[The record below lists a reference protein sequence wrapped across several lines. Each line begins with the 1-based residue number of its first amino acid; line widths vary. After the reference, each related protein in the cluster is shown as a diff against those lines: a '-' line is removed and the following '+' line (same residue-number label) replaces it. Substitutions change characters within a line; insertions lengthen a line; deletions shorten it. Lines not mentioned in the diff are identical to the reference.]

1 MRVLLLRPRR
11 QAEATAL
18 RLESLGHAPLVA
30 PLLRIDETAARPP
43 GGSFAALVVTSANG
57 VPALARFAEPL
68 PVYAVGERT
77 AALIRAA
84 GFGDVTAEPDATR
97 LAARIVASVRRG
109 ARVLHVAG
117 RDRKPEP
124 EASLN
129 AAGVVVETF
138 VAYEA
143 VAAEQLPEALAEAL
157 RAGALDAAL
166 HYSVRTVETAL
177 ALARAI
183 GVEDAFLRLTHVCL
197 SEEVAAPLRARG
209 AARLTIAA
217 EPDETSLFAALA
229 LCESAGAGGHRLAS
243 PA

>member
-1 MRVLLLRPRR
+1 MACRRWPGLRNRSP
-11 QAEATAL
+11 
-18 RLESLGHAPLVA
+18 
-30 PLLRIDETAARPP
+30 
-43 GGSFAALVVTSANG
+43 
-57 VPALARFAEPL
+57 
-68 PVYAVGERT
+68 
-77 AALIRAA
+77 
-84 GFGDVTAEPDATR
+84 EPDATR

-109 ARVLHVAG
+109 ARVLHIAG

-124 EASLN
+124 EASLT
-129 AAGVVVETF
+129 AAGVAVETF

-143 VAAEQLPEALAEAL
+143 AAAEQFPEAVAEAL

-177 ALARAI
+177 GLARAI
-183 GVEDAFLRLTHVCL
+183 GVEDAFLRLSHVCI

-229 LCESAGAGGHRLAS
+229 LCESSGAGGHRLAS

>member
-109 ARVLHVAG
+109 ARVLHIAG

-129 AAGVVVETF
+129 AAGVAVETF

-143 VAAEQLPEALAEAL
+143 AAAEEFPETLAEAL
-157 RAGALDAAL
+157 R
-166 HYSVRTVETAL
+166 
-177 ALARAI
+177 
-183 GVEDAFLRLTHVCL
+183 
-197 SEEVAAPLRARG
+197 
-209 AARLTIAA
+209 
-217 EPDETSLFAALA
+217 
-229 LCESAGAGGHRLAS
+229 
-243 PA
+243 